1 MEFKIDQNKPD
12 SNQNTTEVFTI
23 KGNQTFLDDN
33 DYHRLNDDQE
43 NSYNA
48 FAKKVTRGQR
58 TKYYVKRGRHGRL
71 FNPIGLYSEGTA
83 KKQLRHAGKP
93 EWEYKETTAQVFNK
107 YIKFLKTRNVAW
119 LNNAERE

>member
-1 MEFKIDQNKPD
+1 MEFKINQNKSEP
-12 SNQNTTEVFTI
+12 NQNTTEVFTI
-23 KGNQTFLDDN
+23 KGNQAFLDEN
-33 DYHRLNDDQE
+33 DYPRLNEDQE
-43 NSYNA
+43 NSYDA
-48 FAKKVTRGQR
+48 FAKKIVRGQR

-93 EWEYKETTAQVFNK
+93 EWEYKETTSQVFNK